1 MNEALDTMTVRRAI
15 YGRCSVREYSPEIID
30 QPTLHSLLA
39 AAVRAPT
46 AMHGEPW
53 QFVVIQDPAKL
64 KRLSDRAKVTIAAE
78 SSRLHPDH
86 KAPGLFSQPGFNVF
100 YGASTLVV
108 ICAATTGR
116 FEQADCWLAAENLM
130 LAAHAM
136 GLGTCVIGSAAAAL
150 NTPDMKIELGIPPDV
165 TAIAPIIVGKPRG
178 ETTPSAR
185 KDPQVLAW
193 R

>member
-64 KRLSDRAKVTIAAE
+64 KRLSDLAKVTIAAE

-100 YGASTLVV
+100 YDASTLVV

-178 ETTPSAR
+178 ETAPSAR

>member
-1 MNEALDTMTVRRAI
+1 MNEALETMTVRRAI

-64 KRLSDRAKVTIAAE
+64 KRLSDLAKVTIAAE

-100 YGASTLVV
+100 YDASTLVV
-108 ICAATTGR
+108 ICAATAGR

-150 NTPDMKIELGIPPDV
+150 NIPDMKIELGIPPDV

-178 ETTPSAR
+178 ETAPSAR